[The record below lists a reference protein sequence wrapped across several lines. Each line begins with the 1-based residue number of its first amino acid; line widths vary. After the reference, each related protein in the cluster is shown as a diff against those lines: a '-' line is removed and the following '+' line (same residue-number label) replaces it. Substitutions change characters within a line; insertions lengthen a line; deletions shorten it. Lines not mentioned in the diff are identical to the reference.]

1 MKLLLDTHIWLWGLL
16 EPARLT
22 QRVAAELED
31 PSNELWLS
39 SISIWEFLVLVEKG
53 RVILNSDPTAWVR
66 GVISKHPFKE
76 APVNHE
82 VAIQSRLLTLPH
94 EDPADRFLLAT
105 AFVFDLTLVTADE
118 RLIHSSGGRILA
130 NM

>member
-1 MKLLLDTHIWLWGLL
+1 MRLLLDTHIWLWGLL
-16 EPARLT
+16 EPERLT

-39 SISIWEFLVLVEKG
+39 SISIWEVLVLVEKG
-53 RVILNSDPTAWVR
+53 RVILNTDATAWVR
-66 GVISKHPFKE
+66 SVISKHPFKE
-76 APVNHE
+76 APVNNE
-82 VAIQSRLLTLPH
+82 VAIQSRLLTLPY

-118 RLIHSSGGRILA
+118 RLIHSSGERILA
-130 NM
+130 NN